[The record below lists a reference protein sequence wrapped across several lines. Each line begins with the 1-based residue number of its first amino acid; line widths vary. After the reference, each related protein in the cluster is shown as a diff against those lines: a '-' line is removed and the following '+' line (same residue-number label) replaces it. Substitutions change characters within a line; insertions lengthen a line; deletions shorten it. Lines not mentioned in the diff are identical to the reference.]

1 MSLLKSEQNAKPDSL
16 NTDDFKQDSEDV
28 LSNGPQGKEHEEI
41 KQDIGE

>member
-1 MSLLKSEQNAKPDSL
+1 MSLLNSEQNAKPDAL

-28 LSNGPQGKEHEEI
+28 LSNGPQSREQEEI

>member
-1 MSLLKSEQNAKPDSL
+1 MSLLNSEQNAKPDSL

-28 LSNGPQGKEHEEI
+28 LSNGRQSREQEEI